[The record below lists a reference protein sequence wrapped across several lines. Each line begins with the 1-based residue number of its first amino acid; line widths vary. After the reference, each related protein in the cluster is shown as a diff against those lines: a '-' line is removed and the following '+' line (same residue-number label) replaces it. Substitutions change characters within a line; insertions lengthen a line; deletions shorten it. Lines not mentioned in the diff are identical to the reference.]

1 MKANQSTLR
10 WLHFALF
17 GLALWFFGNLY
28 EEVILMPNWL
38 AAPIDVLRVHSRY
51 NTVVVQYHYYVPTT
65 QLAVIVLVVLCFTTN
80 PARQLAQPDLR
91 RAAIWGS
98 SGIALTAWIVRS
110 LNIDLFIGEL
120 KLSEAEA
127 HRKGLIWMIG
137 NAVRLF
143 CVGLSFGYTVRV
155 RDRLVWISKS
165 EGSVPT

>member
-1 MKANQSTLR
+1 MKATHITLR
-10 WLHFALF
+10 WLNFALF

-51 NTVVVQYHYYVPTT
+51 TTVVVQYHYYVPTT
-65 QLAVIVLVVLCFTTN
+65 QLAVITLIVLCFTNN

-91 RAAIWGS
+91 RAAIWGAL
-98 SGIALTAWIVRS
+98 GVALTAWIVLS
-110 LNIDLFIGEL
+110 LNLDLFIGEL

-127 HRKGLIWMIG
+127 HQKGLIWMIG

-143 CVGLSFGYTVRV
+143 CVGLSFGYALRV
-155 RDRLVWISKS
+155 RDQLVRLSR
-165 EGSVPT
+165 SVNSVSN

>member
-1 MKANQSTLR
+1 MKTTENTLR

-38 AAPIDVLRVHSRY
+38 VAPLDVLTAYNRY
-51 NTVVVQYHYYVPTT
+51 YSVVIQYHYYVPIT
-65 QLAVIVLVVLCFTTN
+65 QLAVIILIVLCFIDN
-80 PARQLAQPDLR
+80 PARQLAQPELR
-91 RAAIWGS
+91 WAAIWGAL
-98 SGIALTAWIVRS
+98 GIALTVCIVLS
-110 LNIDLFIGEL
+110 LNLDLFIGEL

-143 CVGLSFGYTVRV
+143 CVGFSVSYAFRV
-155 RDRLVWISKS
+155 RDRLRSQ
-165 EGSVPT
+165 P